1 VATERPVVTV
11 FLDLETS
18 GTDVTKDRIV
28 ELAATHVPGDLNAMG
43 SSFSTTVCVPRAILE
58 ESQDAAL
65 VHGIADDEIVQ
76 GPSFATAW
84 MRFLHWVDALLNYA
98 IVEEGASDSD
108 VEDGSLPQ
116 IHDHPVL
123 LLAGHNS
130 IGFDFP
136 FLLCETIRHS
146 LSTAPF
152 EDWLY
157 VDTLHISKC
166 LLPHG
171 CNKLQCISLRAH
183 IDTGRAHRALDDCLA
198 LRRVVESMAQSLD
211 VPLAALLKHFAV
223 KVDLASSLAQLSV
236 LMDQI

>member
-1 VATERPVVTV
+1 MGWQLWNALANQSIHQKACVSFNSQACQPNVTETL
-11 FLDLETS
+11 FLCLQKRS
-18 GTDVTKDRIV
+18 
-28 ELAATHVPGDLNAMG
+28 
-43 SSFSTTVCVPRAILE
+43 
-58 ESQDAAL
+58 
-65 VHGIADDEIVQ
+65 
-76 GPSFATAW
+76 
-84 MRFLHWVDALLNYA
+84 
-98 IVEEGASDSD
+98 
-108 VEDGSLPQ
+108 
-116 IHDHPVL
+116 
-123 LLAGHNS
+123 S

-171 CNKLQCISLRAH
+171 CHKLQCISLRAR

-223 KVDLASSLAQLSV
+223 EVDLASSLAQLSV